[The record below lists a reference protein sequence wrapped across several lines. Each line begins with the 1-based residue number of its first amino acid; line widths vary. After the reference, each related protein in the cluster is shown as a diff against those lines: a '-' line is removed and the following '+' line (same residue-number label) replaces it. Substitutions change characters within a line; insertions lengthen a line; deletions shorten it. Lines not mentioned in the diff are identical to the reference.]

1 MKIIQVSG
9 RSNSG
14 KTTFIRKLIPELKKI
29 GSVGVIKHLGDH
41 EFCLEK
47 GKDTTLFYEA
57 GADITAGIDS
67 SKTVL
72 SINSTDLDTTLHY
85 FADRGVCF
93 AVIEG
98 YKQRSYAKIVIGN
111 LEIDRCV
118 LSNPTTEEVMQSLAL
133 FDDYQQQER

>member
-1 MKIIQVSG
+1 MKIIQVAG

-14 KTTFIRKLIPELKKI
+14 KTTFIQKLVPELKKL

-41 EFCLEK
+41 AFTLEE

-67 SKTVL
+67 EKTVL
-72 SINSTDLDTTLHY
+72 TLPASDFDDVLALY
-85 FADRGVCF
+85 AKRGIDF
-93 AVIEG
+93 TVIEG
-98 YKQRSYAKIVIGN
+98 YKQRSFAKIVIGT

-118 LSNPTTEEVMQSLAL
+118 MANPTTEDVIRSLDL
-133 FDDYQQQER
+133 FDDY

>member
-29 GSVGVIKHLGDH
+29 GPVGVIKHLGDH
-41 EFCLEK
+41 EFHLDE

-57 GADITAGIDS
+57 GADISTGIDAY
-67 SKTVL
+67 KTV
-72 SINSTDLDTTLHY
+72 STLQNADLDKILDYYVTN
-85 FADRGVCF
+85 GINF

-98 YKQRSYAKIVIGN
+98 YKQRSFAKIVIGN

-118 LSNPTTEEVMQSLAL
+118 LTNPEIDDVIQSLDL
-133 FDDYQQQER
+133 FDEYPIPK

>member
-29 GSVGVIKHLGDH
+29 GPVGVIKHLGDH
-41 EFCLEK
+41 EFHLDE

-57 GADITAGIDS
+57 GADISTGIDAH
-67 SKTVL
+67 KTVSAL
-72 SINSTDLDTTLHY
+72 HTTNLDKILDYYVVTGIH
-85 FADRGVCF
+85 F

-98 YKQRSYAKIVIGN
+98 YKQRSFAKIVIGN
-111 LEIDRCV
+111 LEIDRCI
-118 LSNPTTEEVMQSLAL
+118 LSNPSIEEVIQSLDQ
-133 FDDYQQQER
+133 FDEYPL

>member
-29 GSVGVIKHLGDH
+29 GPVGVIKHLGDH
-41 EFCLEK
+41 EFHLDE

-57 GADITAGIDS
+57 GADISTGIDAH
-67 SKTVL
+67 KTVSTL
-72 SINSTDLDTTLHY
+72 HNTDLDKILDYYVTIGIH
-85 FADRGVCF
+85 F

-98 YKQRSYAKIVIGN
+98 YKQRSFAKIVIGN
-111 LEIDRCV
+111 LEIDRCI
-118 LSNPTTEEVMQSLAL
+118 LSNPSIEEVIQSLNQ
-133 FDDYQQQER
+133 FDEYPI